1 MGKLDKAIEIF
12 TDLKQWDKA
21 MNYIKKSNKGTDN
34 TSGGTKDYINKAI
47 INKLKQKQAQWY
59 KEISNFK
66 EAGKIYLQIND

>member
-21 MNYIKKSNKGTDN
+21 MNYIKKSNKGN
-34 TSGGTKDYINKAI
+34 ENAAGSTKDHISKAI

-66 EAGKIYLQIND
+66 EAGKI